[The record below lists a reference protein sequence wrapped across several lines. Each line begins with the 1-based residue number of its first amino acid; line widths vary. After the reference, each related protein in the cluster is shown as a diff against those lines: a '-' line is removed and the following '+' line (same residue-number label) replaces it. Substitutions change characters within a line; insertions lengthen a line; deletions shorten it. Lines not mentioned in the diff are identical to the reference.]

1 MLPYKIPSS
10 RVVKV
15 TARAALKSR
24 WVEAILASFTGMFSV
39 LICTICFSLAVYS
52 ENSIMIAI
60 SAAIIVAMAIFILA
74 PLFLGILRYFWRLTN
89 SLDDDLSAVFY
100 FFAEGKS
107 YRRAL
112 NLTFIIGWRIVTAA
126 VVCMLPYAIASALS
140 GDRLYLLIGQEIPLW
155 APNLM
160 LIRTFLYVVGIICA
174 VLYISRYYLVP
185 VLVVMNDDMLL
196 LEAVHTSSMVAK
208 RSSSAFLRLAFS
220 CIGWIILT
228 NLILPALYT
237 LPFIIA
243 CYAVHSRFA
252 MANYNLILDYYENNL
267 TGYYQ

>member
-1 MLPYKIPSS
+1 MLLYKIPSS
-10 RVVKV
+10 RVVKI
-15 TARAALKSR
+15 TARAALKGR
-24 WVEAILASFTGMFSV
+24 WVEAILASFTGLFSV
-39 LICTICFSLAVYS
+39 LICNVCFSLAAFS
-52 ENSIMIAI
+52 ENTMLIAI
-60 SAAIIVAMAIFILA
+60 SAAIIALTAIFILA

-89 SLDDDLSAVFY
+89 SLHDDLSTVFY
-100 FFAEGKS
+100 FFAEGKN

-112 NLTFIIGWRIVTAA
+112 KLTFIIGWRIVTAFF
-126 VVCMLPYAIASALS
+126 VCMLPYAIAGALS

-160 LIRTFLYVVGIICA
+160 LIRAFLYVVGVICA

-208 RSSSAFLRLAFS
+208 RSGSPFLALAFS
-220 CIGWIILT
+220 CIGWLLLT
-228 NLILPALYT
+228 SLLLPALYT

-243 CYAVHSRFA
+243 CYVVHSRFA
-252 MANYNLILDYYENNL
+252 MANYNLILDYYENNI